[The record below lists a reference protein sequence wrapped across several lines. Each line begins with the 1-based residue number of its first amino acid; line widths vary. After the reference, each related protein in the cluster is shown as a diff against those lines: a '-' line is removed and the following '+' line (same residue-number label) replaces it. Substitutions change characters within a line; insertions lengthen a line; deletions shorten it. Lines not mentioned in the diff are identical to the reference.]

1 MELNGIYWEYTEIQ
15 SDIQEYDIGLSE
27 NVENKSTFLLVYH
40 RFLHQHCLFL
50 GLWFATGL
58 SAEARPVGKH
68 GNQWCPLE
76 LI

>member
-50 GLWFATGL
+50 GLWFATFGPGVTGW
-58 SAEARPVGKH
+58 EGRT
-68 GNQWCPLE
+68 
-76 LI
+76 